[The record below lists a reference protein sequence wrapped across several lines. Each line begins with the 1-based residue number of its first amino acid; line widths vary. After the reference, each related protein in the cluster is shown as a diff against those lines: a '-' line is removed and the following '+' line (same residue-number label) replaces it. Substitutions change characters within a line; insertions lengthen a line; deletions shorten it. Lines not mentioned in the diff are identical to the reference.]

1 MSLPWFGFFSDTNIH
16 KSLVNTTPGM
26 MCLFVRTTPHST
38 YCLFFFSFFFFLTLT
53 PIHPLHTQEREVHT
67 LVLLPPSCHLAALEL
82 TPPPNPKFQRFDLLF
97 GGGDAYACVCV
108 CLRGRRRSRWV
119 VHMLRSEAP
128 LRPKKLLGSVNTH
141 CGESKHSQHA
151 I

>member
-1 MSLPWFGFFSDTNIH
+1 MHLHVTLSCTISDVS
-16 KSLVNTTPGM
+16 SLVWF
-26 MCLFVRTTPHST
+26 LFRHKQSQISRQHDSGHDVFICKNHPPPNA
-38 YCLFFFSFFFFLTLT
+38 FFFFLTLT

-108 CLRGRRRSRWV
+108 SAR
-119 VHMLRSEAP
+119 EE
-128 LRPKKLLGSVNTH
+128 K
-141 CGESKHSQHA
+141 E
-151 I
+151 